1 MGGVYAPEFL
11 DAVTQMTLILV
22 TDSTVYYAGGFESAH
37 FLRQPTV
44 RACVYRCACS
54 GLSQSQIC
62 LSVSILTHPNRY
74 TYP

>member
-1 MGGVYAPEFL
+1 MTLPTSTPSGPYPNFSQVSYPSRERWAAVGGVYAPEFL

-44 RACVYRCACS
+44 RV
-54 GLSQSQIC
+54 
-62 LSVSILTHPNRY
+62 
-74 TYP
+74 